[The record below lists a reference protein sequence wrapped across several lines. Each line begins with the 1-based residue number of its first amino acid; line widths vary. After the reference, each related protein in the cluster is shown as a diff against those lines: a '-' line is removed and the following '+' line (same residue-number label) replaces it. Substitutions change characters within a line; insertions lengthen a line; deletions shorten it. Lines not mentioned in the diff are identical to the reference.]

1 MRRTFILRTD
11 FEEQKK
17 GGALIPSEDAKHV
30 LVLFWPYPR
39 ALLKRITLRDWGFKK
54 SQAKRIY
61 PKGIK
66 GSS

>member
-1 MRRTFILRTD
+1 MRRTLYYERILKNR
-11 FEEQKK
+11 KK

-61 PKGIK
+61 PMGIK
-66 GSS
+66 GNS